1 MLVCNSTPLRKSV
14 LLGKITPA
22 MFAGRFIVSIVVT
35 KYQRFCSK
43 VKTPSESG
51 TNGVAFGV
59 CRVSTKSDPL
69 PSMVRMPDSRRSK
82 PTPSGSRSSLSERFK
97 IGIWPFFAVIAL
109 GGMITVVLSLRNVPA
124 VAGQAQIITS
134 QQTRFR
140 SESRHRPSASMPW
153 GTSRNRAIGGQ
164 AVLAAICPRS
174 GPGSQRW

>member
-69 PSMVRMPDSRRSK
+69 PSMVRMPESRRSK

-97 IGIWPFFAVIAL
+97 IGIWPCFAVIAL
-109 GGMITVVLSLRNVPA
+109 GGMITVVLSLRKLPA
-124 VAGQAQIITS
+124 VDGQAQIIAS
-134 QQTRFR
+134 PQIRFQ
-140 SESRHRPSASMPW
+140 SESRHWPPHPCPEPLLGTAPS
-153 GTSRNRAIGGQ
+153 GGQ
-164 AVLAAICPRS
+164 AVFAAICPRS
-174 GPGSQRW
+174 GPGPLRW